1 MIRFLFKGLIRDR
14 SRSLFP
20 ALTVVLG
27 AMLTVILYSWIVGAI
42 SIFVESSAK
51 FTAGHVKIMS
61 RAYALEA
68 DLAPN
73 DLAFIG
79 LEDLMT
85 TLRRDYPDLEWTPR
99 IRFGGLLDIPDENG
113 ETRIQGPVVGLGLDL
128 DPQRSPESRFLNLEE
143 SLVRGRLPRSPG
155 EVLISDEFAERL
167 GVGPGDTATLIGA
180 TMYGGMVVQNFTVA
194 GTVRFGVTAMDR
206 GALIAG
212 LADVQR
218 ALDMEDAAGEVLG
231 FFRDSIYRNEEAEAL
246 RDRFNERSEGD
257 PDEFA
262 PEMVTLKDQSGLA
275 QTLDMATS
283 VYTLIV
289 VVFIGAMSIVLWNAG
304 LMGSLRR
311 YGEFG
316 IRLALGEDKGH
327 LYRSLIVEG
336 LLIGIV
342 GSVVGTGM
350 GLGVA
355 YYLQVHGLD
364 IGAMMKTSSILVP
377 DVMRARVTP
386 VSYFVG
392 FVPGLVATFV
402 GKAISGIGIYK
413 RQTSQLAKE
422 FGS

>member
-1 MIRFLFKGLIRDR
+1 MIRFLFKGLVRDR

-79 LEDLMT
+79 LEDLMK

-155 EVLISDEFAERL
+155 EVLISDEFAGRL
-167 GVGPGDTATLIGA
+167 EVGPGDTATFIGA

-194 GTVRFGVTAMDR
+194 GTVRFGVAAMDR
-206 GALIAG
+206 G
-212 LADVQR
+212 R
-218 ALDMEDAAGEVLG
+218 PHRCAAGSRHGRLG
-231 FFRDSIYRNEEAEAL
+231 RGSAW
-246 RDRFNERSEGD
+246 
-257 PDEFA
+257 
-262 PEMVTLKDQSGLA
+262 
-275 QTLDMATS
+275 
-283 VYTLIV
+283 
-289 VVFIGAMSIVLWNAG
+289 VFPGFHLPQR
-304 LMGSLRR
+304 GS
-311 YGEFG
+311 
-316 IRLALGEDKGH
+316 
-327 LYRSLIVEG
+327 
-336 LLIGIV
+336 
-342 GSVVGTGM
+342 
-350 GLGVA
+350 
-355 YYLQVHGLD
+355 
-364 IGAMMKTSSILVP
+364 
-377 DVMRARVTP
+377 
-386 VSYFVG
+386 
-392 FVPGLVATFV
+392 
-402 GKAISGIGIYK
+402 
-413 RQTSQLAKE
+413 
-422 FGS
+422 